1 MKHSNLRLSV
11 TTAAF
16 AAIVLVLGLTPLGL
30 IPIGPIKATILCI
43 PVIIGTLTLGLKAG
57 LILGFCFGLISTL
70 GAFNIMIAGSS
81 YAVLLAGKQPIYAII
96 MSMIPRLCVPITA
109 SFVALL
115 VNKGNHTIK
124 SENMLTKIA
133 NSIVFLIALPVTIIL
148 LYTFK
153 LIPFWITILL
163 FVLYAAF
170 EFFFANKS
178 DRASLI
184 ISSVSASLTNTVLYL
199 GLMLLF
205 YTLAGITPDS
215 EFVTQ
220 KILEEAAKPEN
231 EAIAVQTTKTV
242 RTLIAGTG
250 IIAGGSEA
258 ILAGILCPPIILA
271 VRKAKLNV
279 I

>member
-1 MKHSNLRLSV
+1 MKHTNLRLSV

-16 AAIVLVLGLTPLGL
+16 AAIVIVLGFTPLGL

-70 GAFNIMIAGSS
+70 GAFNILIAGSS
-81 YAVLLAGKQPIYAII
+81 YAVLLAGKQPIYAIV
-96 MSMIPRLCVPITA
+96 MSMVPRLCVPVTA
-109 SFVALL
+109 YFVAQL
-115 VNKGNHTIK
+115 VSRGDHTLKG
-124 SENMLTKIA
+124 ENVLTKAA
-133 NSIVFLIALPVTIIL
+133 NSIVFLIAVPVAIIL
-148 LYTFK
+148 LYAFK
-153 LIPFWITILL
+153 LIPFWVTVAL
-163 FVLYAAF
+163 FLLYAVY

-178 DRASLI
+178 DRSGLI
-184 ISSVSASLTNTVLYL
+184 ISSVAASLTNTVLYL

-215 EFVTQ
+215 EFVAQ
-220 KILEEAAKPEN
+220 KTLEESLKPEN
-231 EAIAVQTTKTV
+231 EAMAVQTTKTV

-258 ILAGILCPPIILA
+258 VLASILCPPIILA
-271 VRKAKLNV
+271 VRKANLNL